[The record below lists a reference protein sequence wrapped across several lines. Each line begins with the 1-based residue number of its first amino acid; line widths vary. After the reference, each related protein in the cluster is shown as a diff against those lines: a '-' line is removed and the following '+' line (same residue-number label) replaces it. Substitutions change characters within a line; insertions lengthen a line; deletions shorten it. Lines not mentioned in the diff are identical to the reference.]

1 MEEALKRLDMPVIM
15 HKRKE
20 IDMVLQEDP
29 DIEGHDESNFIFTD
43 ISTSANDRVLFL
55 LYLFTIDFFFLEQF

>member
-1 MEEALKRLDMPVIM
+1 MEEALKRLEMPVVM

-20 IDMVLQEDP
+20 IDMVLQRDP

-55 LYLFTIDFFFLEQF
+55 LYLFHKDFFFL

>member
-15 HKRKE
+15 HKREE
-20 IDMVLQEDP
+20 IDMVLQEDS

-55 LYLFTIDFFFLEQF
+55 LYLFTMGFFFLE